1 MVPFMFSVSFNSDR
15 KVTRKEQNKLFTLAP
30 FLCIKQTKL
39 KTDHHRPKSISG
51 SKFPGRKPSSSRLL
65 PKGIVSPN
73 TPLPCFHNHS
83 HLTTLLPLD
92 FPWTQAA
99 KTIFQITS
107 HKGFILQL
115 QYFPSFSFCKS
126 ITTLFFL
133 MPTLHGYLQVNLQRI
148 DTNISSSKFFNSQY
162 SCLYFPLILKWTCL
176 HFVSLIFNSFTCF

>member
-1 MVPFMFSVSFNSDR
+1 MPGNQWCHLCFLCHLTQTERSQGRNKINFLHWHLFSVLNKQNSRQTTTD
-15 KVTRKEQNKLFTLAP
+15 QN
-30 FLCIKQTKL
+30 Q
-39 KTDHHRPKSISG
+39 
-51 SKFPGRKPSSSRLL
+51 FPVPNFQVGNQASSRLL

-126 ITTLFFL
+126 ITTLFF
-133 MPTLHGYLQVNLQRI
+133 
-148 DTNISSSKFFNSQY
+148 
-162 SCLYFPLILKWTCL
+162 
-176 HFVSLIFNSFTCF
+176 